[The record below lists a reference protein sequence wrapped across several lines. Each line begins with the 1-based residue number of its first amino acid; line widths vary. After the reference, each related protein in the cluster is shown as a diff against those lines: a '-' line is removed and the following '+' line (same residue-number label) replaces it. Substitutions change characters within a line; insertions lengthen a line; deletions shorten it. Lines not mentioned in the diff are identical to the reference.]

1 MSRPSY
7 FRRKRLIKPS
17 LQWKLIGSFIGILL
31 VGMLLQYMLLAQQ
44 LTDLAAIL
52 PSDSD
57 TLIANTPVLLTSV
70 LWVSLLVLLPI
81 TILVGVAVTF
91 RIAGPVYRFE
101 QHLGA
106 IARGEQPSA
115 CRIRKT
121 DELSELC
128 DAINA
133 AVEKLRTQ
141 PPVSKEESDSSSVN
155 ASELR
160 RAG

>member
-31 VGMLLQYMLLAQQ
+31 LGMLLQYMLLAQQ
-44 LTDLAAIL
+44 LTELASIL

-57 TLIANTPVLLTSV
+57 ALIANTPALLTSV
-70 LWVSLLVLLPI
+70 FWISLLVLLPI
-81 TILVGVAVTF
+81 TILVGVTVTF

-106 IARGEQPSA
+106 IARGEQPGT
-115 CRIRKT
+115 CKIRKT

-128 DAINA
+128 TAINA
-133 AVEKLRTQ
+133 AVEKLQTQ
-141 PPVSKEESDSSSVN
+141 STESKDETRPGSEDS
-155 ASELR
+155 SELR
-160 RAG
+160 RAS